1 MQNFVQNLKKY
12 RIMAEQIITIEIDE
26 NGKIKAETEGIK
38 GEMCLDELQKL
49 LEDFGELQS
58 VNKTDEFYQNQTIN
72 VNNKIQNKKL

>member
-1 MQNFVQNLKKY
+1 
-12 RIMAEQIITIEIDE
+12 MAEQTITIEIDE

-58 VNKTDEFYQNQTIN
+58 VNKTDEFHQNQTIN
-72 VNNKIQNKKL
+72 VNKKIQNKKI

>member
-1 MQNFVQNLKKY
+1 
-12 RIMAEQIITIEIDE
+12 MAEQTITIEIDE

-72 VNNKIQNKKL
+72 VNNKIQNKKI